1 LGEDRISDF
10 QASGIE
16 QFRGVQRRQQIRL
29 ETDRLI
35 AIEDFAHHPTAI
47 KEILESVRAR
57 YPNSRLIAAF
67 EPRSNTSRLEI
78 MRAPLCEALSQADA
92 VVIGAAK
99 KSPYKY
105 NEIMNTEALASDL
118 NAAGIAAIANLSNE
132 ASLKA
137 LIELCADDSGQQ
149 LVVFLTNGSFDG
161 IIGQF
166 VDHCLR
172 GSF

>member
-1 LGEDRISDF
+1 
-10 QASGIE
+10 
-16 QFRGVQRRQQIRL
+16 
-29 ETDRLI
+29 
-35 AIEDFAHHPTAI
+35 
-47 KEILESVRAR
+47 
-57 YPNSRLIAAF
+57 
-67 EPRSNTSRLEI
+67 

-99 KSPYKY
+99 KSPDKY

-137 LIELCADDSGQQ
+137 LIELCADDSGKQ